1 VPQIIEVCP
10 VNELKPGEMRLVD
23 VDDLEIGVFNCAGS
37 VYAIENR
44 CSHDDGPLSDGTLD
58 QSTCTIECPRHGS
71 LFDLTTG
78 KPKTLPA
85 YVPVDTFPV
94 IIDHDMIKLEV
105 D

>member
-1 VPQIIEVCP
+1 
-10 VNELKPGEMRLVD
+10 MRLVD
-23 VDDLEIGVFNCAGS
+23 VDDLEIGIFNCAGS

-44 CSHDDGPLSDGTLD
+44 CSHDDGTLIEGQLD
-58 QSTCTIECPRHGS
+58 QDTCTIECPRHGS
-71 LFDLTTG
+71 LFDLKTG

>member
-10 VNELKPGEMRLVD
+10 VNDLQPGEMRLVD
-23 VDDLEIGVFNCAGS
+23 VDDLEIGIFNCAGS

-44 CSHDDGPLSDGTLD
+44 CSHDDGPLIDGTLD
-58 QSTCTIECPRHGS
+58 QATCTIECPRHGS

-94 IIDHDMIKLEV
+94 IIDQDMIKLEV